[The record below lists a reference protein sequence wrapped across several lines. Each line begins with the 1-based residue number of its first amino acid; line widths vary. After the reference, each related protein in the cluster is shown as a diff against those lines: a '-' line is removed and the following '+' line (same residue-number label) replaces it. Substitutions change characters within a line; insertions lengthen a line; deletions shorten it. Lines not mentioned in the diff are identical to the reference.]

1 MNVGLWNIQVLLALV
16 FLIHGRLMLSPPAS
30 IQPGMAY
37 VLAIPTRFRQS
48 IGVAEILGAIG
59 LVLPGLTGVLPLLT
73 PLAVAGLVILMV
85 SAAIF
90 HARRKEAPNI
100 AFNLILL
107 AMAAFVAYGRFVL
120 VPL

>member
-90 HARRKEAPNI
+90 HARRKEPPNI